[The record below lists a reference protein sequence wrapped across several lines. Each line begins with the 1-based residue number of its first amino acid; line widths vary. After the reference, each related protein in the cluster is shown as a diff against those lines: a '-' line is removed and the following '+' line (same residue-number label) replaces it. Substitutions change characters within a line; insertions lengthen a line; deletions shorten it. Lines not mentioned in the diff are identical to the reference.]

1 MSDWDNYSENLAF
14 DPANSMPRCDIEELK
29 EKVKKLENKLRI
41 ATKALEFYSRI
52 ENICRKET
60 IDVYYEDK
68 DCHWATVDGAV
79 ENGYKARQ
87 ALAKIKE

>member
-29 EKVKKLENKLRI
+29 EKVKKLEDKLKI
-41 ATKALEFYSRI
+41 AKEALEFYAVKKHLEEAFIINSFGGGCD
-52 ENICRKET
+52 E
-60 IDVYYEDK
+60 
-68 DCHWATVDGAV
+68 VDGDV

-87 ALAKIKE
+87 ALAKIRGE